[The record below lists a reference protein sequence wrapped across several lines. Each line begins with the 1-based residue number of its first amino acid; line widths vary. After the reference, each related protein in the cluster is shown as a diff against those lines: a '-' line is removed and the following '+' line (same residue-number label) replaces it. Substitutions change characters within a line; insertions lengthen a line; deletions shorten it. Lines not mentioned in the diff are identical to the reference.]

1 MAVTVRKI
9 TLWRSEV
16 PNRPGMLAGALAALA
31 QAGADLKV
39 VMAYRFP
46 GDESRG
52 ARPVLHMSL
61 HSEGERF
68 RRRHAARGKRAQT
81 AARRAGL
88 SESGIPTLLVDGD
101 DRPGVGAAI
110 AHALAE
116 EGINLAFFVAQALG
130 RRYAAV
136 IGFDSE
142 SDAKKAVP
150 LIKKAKPA
158 KK

>member
-1 MAVTVRKI
+1 MAVSVRKI

-52 ARPVLHMSL
+52 AVELYPVT
-61 HSEGERF
+61 
-68 RRRHAARGKRAQT
+68 GKKAQT

-110 AHALAE
+110 ARALAE

-158 KK
+158 KR

>member
-1 MAVTVRKI
+1 MAVSVRKI

-16 PNRPGMLAGALAALA
+16 PNRPGMLAGALAALS

-52 ARPVLHMSL
+52 AVELYPVT
-61 HSEGERF
+61 
-68 RRRHAARGKRAQT
+68 GKKAQT

-110 AHALAE
+110 ARALAE

-150 LIKKAKPA
+150 LIKKAKPS